1 MSKSSIKKDGQI
13 IKIADQKYLIRVSL
27 GRDAHGKRR
36 YFNKTI
42 HASAKEAQDFLN
54 RKLRERDLGNT
65 AGPNVALLGDW
76 LTHWLTTVIS
86 ASVRQVTL
94 DQYNYLANAYVL
106 PLLGDVRL
114 CDLKRGVIQEWVQE
128 LIGRA
133 LSPSTIRLA
142 SSVLHNALEELV
154 TRGELPANPAKGIA
168 LPKIEKAEVTS
179 LTVDQSRTLLSGI
192 RNTPYEA
199 LWALLLLT
207 GVRPAEA
214 LALRWRDVEGGVLKV
229 SRSLSWTSDGPQIA
243 PPKTSAG
250 RRAIPLPDY
259 VLQVLAARKASQGAV
274 GADDLIFATAAGT
287 PLEWRVIKR
296 RHFKPLLKKLGL
308 PNIRGYDLRHTC
320 TTLLIEA
327 GVAPATITERMGHR
341 STAFLLDTYSHV
353 LPHHQKEASARMES
367 LLARETGR
375 DSGAVSDEADS
386 TAAKKQADSPH
397 GH

>member
-1 MSKSSIKKDGQI
+1 MQKKPVKQNGQI
-13 IKIADQKYLIRVSL
+13 IKVGDKKYLIRISL
-27 GRDAHGKRR
+27 GKDANGKRR

-42 HASAKEAQDFLN
+42 HATAKEAEDYKN
-54 RKLRERDLGNT
+54 RKLRERDLGTT

-76 LTHWLTTVIS
+76 ITHWLGSVIS
-86 ASVRQVTL
+86 ASVRPVTL
-94 DQYNYLANAYVL
+94 DQYNYLARAYVL

-142 SSVLHNALEELV
+142 ASVLHNSLEELV

-179 LTVDQSRTLLSGI
+179 LTVDESRTLLAGI
-192 RNTPYEA
+192 RNTPFEA

-214 LALRWRDVEGGVLKV
+214 LALRWRDVDGGVLKI

-259 VLQVLAARKASQGAV
+259 VIQVLAERKASKDAT
-274 GADDLIFATAAGT
+274 GADDLIFATAGGT

-308 PNIRGYDLRHTC
+308 PSIRGYDLRHTC
-320 TTLLIEA
+320 TTLMIEA
-327 GVAPATITERMGHR
+327 GVSPAAITERLGHV

-353 LPHHQKEASARMES
+353 LPHHQIEATKKMGD
-367 LLARETGR
+367 LLAP
-375 DSGAVSDEADS
+375 
-386 TAAKKQADSPH
+386 TAEEPTSAPKEENEEQADQQP
-397 GH
+397 

>member
-1 MSKSSIKKDGQI
+1 MNKKPVKQNGQI
-13 IKIADQKYLIRVSL
+13 IKVGEKKYLIRISL
-27 GRDAHGKRR
+27 GKDANGKRR
-36 YFNKTI
+36 YFNKTV
-42 HASAKEAQDFLN
+42 HATAKEAEDFKN
-54 RKLRERDLGNT
+54 RKLRERDLGTT

-76 LTHWLTTVIS
+76 IEHWLDSVIS

-94 DQYNYLANAYVL
+94 DQYVYLAGSYVL
-106 PLLGDVRL
+106 PHLGDARL
-114 CDLKRGVIQEWVQE
+114 CDLKRGVIQDWVKQ
-128 LIGRA
+128 LIGRE

-142 SSVLHNALEELV
+142 ASVLHNALEELV

-179 LTVDQSRTLLSGI
+179 LTVDQSRVLLTGI

-214 LALRWRDVEGGVLKV
+214 LALRWRDVEGGVLKIT
-229 SRSLSWTSDGPQIA
+229 RSLSWTSDGPQIA
-243 PPKTSAG
+243 PPKTDAG
-250 RRAIPLPDY
+250 RRSIPLPDY
-259 VLQVLAARKASQGAV
+259 ALQVLVERKARVDTA
-274 GADDLIFATAAGT
+274 GADDLIFATAGGT

-353 LPHHQKEASARMES
+353 LPHHQVEATKKMADMLTADAIPPSPTPDDSPAPEKEATE
-367 LLARETGR
+367 
-375 DSGAVSDEADS
+375 
-386 TAAKKQADSPH
+386 
-397 GH
+397 

>member
-1 MSKSSIKKDGQI
+1 MPKSSMKKDGQI

-27 GRDAHGKRR
+27 GKDANGKRR

-54 RKLRERDLGNT
+54 RKLRERDLGTT

-76 LTHWLTTVIS
+76 ITHWLDSVIS

-94 DQYNYLANAYVL
+94 DQYVYLARVYVL
-106 PLLGDVRL
+106 PHLGDVRL
-114 CDLKRGVIQEWVQE
+114 CDLKRGGVQDWVKE
-128 LIGRA
+128 LIGRD

-142 SSVLHNALEELV
+142 ASVLHNALEELV

-179 LTVDQSRTLLSGI
+179 LTVEQSRTLLAGI
-192 RNTPYEA
+192 RDTPYEA

-214 LALRWRDVEGGVLKV
+214 LALRWRDVEGGVLKI

-243 PPKTSAG
+243 PPKTNAG
-250 RRAIPLPDY
+250 RRSIPLPDY
-259 VLQVLAARKASQGAV
+259 VLQALAERKSRVDYAS
-274 GADDLIFATAAGT
+274 ADDLIFGTAAGT

-308 PNIRGYDLRHTC
+308 PDIRGYDLRHTC

-327 GVAPATITERMGHR
+327 GVAPAAITERLGHR
-341 STAFLLDTYSHV
+341 STAFLFDTYSHV
-353 LPHHQKEASARMES
+353 LPHHQLEATAKIGE
-367 LLARETGR
+367 LLGHIPHQPAPEP
-375 DSGAVSDEADS
+375 EAG
-386 TAAKKQADSPH
+386 T
-397 GH
+397 

>member
-1 MSKSSIKKDGQI
+1 MQKKPVKQNGQI
-13 IKIADQKYLIRVSL
+13 IKVGDKKYLIRISL
-27 GRDAHGKRR
+27 GKDANGKRR

-42 HASAKEAQDFLN
+42 HATAKEAEDYKN
-54 RKLRERDLGNT
+54 RKLRERDLGTT

-76 LTHWLTTVIS
+76 ITHWLGSVIS
-86 ASVRQVTL
+86 ASVRPVTL
-94 DQYNYLANAYVL
+94 DQYNYLARAYVL

-114 CDLKRGVIQEWVQE
+114 CDLKRGVIQEWVQG

-142 SSVLHNALEELV
+142 ASVLHNSLEELV

-179 LTVDQSRTLLSGI
+179 LTVDESRTLLAGI

-214 LALRWRDVEGGVLKV
+214 LALRWRDVDGGVLKI

-250 RRAIPLPDY
+250 RRTIPLPDY
-259 VLQVLAARKASQGAV
+259 VVQVLAERKASKDAT
-274 GADDLIFATAAGT
+274 GADDLIFATAGGT

-308 PNIRGYDLRHTC
+308 PSIRGYDLRHTC
-320 TTLLIEA
+320 TTLMIEA
-327 GVAPATITERMGHR
+327 GVSPAAITERLGHV

-353 LPHHQKEASARMES
+353 LPHHQIEATKKMGD
-367 LLARETGR
+367 LLAP
-375 DSGAVSDEADS
+375 
-386 TAAKKQADSPH
+386 TAEEPTSAPKEENEEQADQQP
-397 GH
+397 